1 MSGFITCDITY
12 PFIPLVL
19 AMGNIL
25 TNFKDRRLFSVISVI
40 ALSVPGLLRSG
51 DFDLWSVEHRKLQP
65 QIHMTYA
72 TFSQDLNFLNDC
84 LFLVTSRYGIDGRT

>member
-1 MSGFITCDITY
+1 MNGFITCDITY

-51 DFDLWSVEHRKLQP
+51 DFDL
-65 QIHMTYA
+65 
-72 TFSQDLNFLNDC
+72 
-84 LFLVTSRYGIDGRT
+84 

>member
-1 MSGFITCDITY
+1 VPKLFHDLPSKYVSLKGTMGMNGFITCDITY

-51 DFDLWSVEHRKLQP
+51 DFDL
-65 QIHMTYA
+65 
-72 TFSQDLNFLNDC
+72 
-84 LFLVTSRYGIDGRT
+84 